1 MTLFP
6 LHNLALKAI
15 CDSEQVVLKL
25 RTMPASRR
33 KSLNFEGA
41 DYKLDVDM
49 ARWRKERCK
58 GGVKHRV
65 TFDRVDGKVDETYI
79 ILVDRLLGS
88 SDLKMEKDEDDSTY
102 VAFLENLKERGNSYI
117 LGVALEHGVLFPLE
131 YEAKGD
137 SPDELNRETF
147 RSCSGS
153 LIQESRSLRV
163 NSDLEAGM
171 KNVGSL
177 KEDALIRK
185 RSRSSIDW
193 MLKSDVKHSDSGKE
207 NTQMNALK
215 KNPVSKPSEEVGY
228 LSGQD
233 PRSNSRADTVKDS
246 YGVFISGL
254 KVKGGSVFY
263 EYGDGK
269 QVSYMESD
277 QQKSTDVQNEPSKTV
292 FTAQIP
298 SSRPP
303 VPAPTPSQTA
313 SIPRAPNSTCPHNSR
328 SLTAKDPHK
337 VANRLSETASRTQI
351 PTRSLTQSPT
361 PTPRA
366 PASTTICTPMA
377 SVGCSSG
384 QHHRSNSRA
393 ATTNRSCV
401 VFVCGLEANT
411 ESDYEY
417 GNRNQLYYKEGY
429 QQKSTYVQNK
439 PLETAPTMQIPI
451 LRAPTLSPT
460 SCQTTSTSAPTRAP
474 TTKSL
479 TAQVHHNVQNK
490 PSETV
495 CKAQILISKPPTR
508 SPIQLAPAPTSTP
521 RTSTSSLFPITRTS
535 IVTDRCDMFAEFSK
549 TLKIKEN
556 ANRRT
561 RPWFLEKLEH
571 ICRKPYEQKEYEDL
585 LEKVNVR
592 KPIVRHK
599 ETRGG
604 DYTTTGEMGKS
615 YLDNH
620 PDLDD
625 EINKVRSDP
634 NKVLN
639 LLRGFFFYL
648 QHVPHG
654 VPVPW
659 KHPSCME
666 IMLRST

>member
-1 MTLFP
+1 M
-6 LHNLALKAI
+6 
-15 CDSEQVVLKL
+15 LKL
-25 RTMPASRR
+25 KTMPASKR

-41 DYKLDVDM
+41 DYNLDVDM

-58 GGVKHRV
+58 VGVKNRV
-65 TFDRVDGKVDETYI
+65 TFDCVDGKVDETYI
-79 ILVDRLLGS
+79 IFVDRLLGS
-88 SDLKMEKDEDDSTY
+88 SDLKMEKDEDDSMY
-102 VAFLENLKERGNSYI
+102 VAFLENLKEHENSYI

-131 YEAKGD
+131 YEGKGD
-137 SPDELNRETF
+137 SPDELKRETF

-153 LIQESRSLRV
+153 LIEESRSLGV
-163 NSDLEAGM
+163 NGDLEAGM
-171 KNVGSL
+171 KKFGSL
-177 KEDALIRK
+177 KGDTLIQK

-207 NTQMNALK
+207 NTQTNAQK
-215 KNPVSKPSEEVGY
+215 KNPVSKPGEEVGY

-269 QVSYMESD
+269 QVSYEESD
-277 QQKSTDVQNEPSKTV
+277 QQKSTDVQNESSKTV

-298 SSRPP
+298 SSKPP

-313 SIPRAPNSTCPHNSR
+313 SIPRAPTSTCPHTKR
-328 SLTAKDPHK
+328 SLTAKDPHR

-351 PTRSLTQSPT
+351 PTRPLIQSPT
-361 PTPRA
+361 PTPRTLG
-366 PASTTICTPMA
+366 STTTCNPMA

-384 QHHRSNSRA
+384 QDHRSNSRA
-393 ATTNRSCV
+393 ATTNGSCV
-401 VFVCGLEANT
+401 VFVCGLEANG

-417 GNRNQLYYKEGY
+417 GNHNQLYYKEGY
-429 QQKSTYVQNK
+429 QRKSTYVQNK

-451 LRAPTLSPT
+451 FRAPTLSPT
-460 SCQTTSTSAPTRAP
+460 SSQTSPTSAPTRAP
-474 TTKSL
+474 PRKSL
-479 TAQVHHNVQNK
+479 TAKGHHNVQTK
-490 PSETV
+490 PLETA
-495 CKAQILISKPPTR
+495 CKAQILISKPPSR
-508 SPIQLAPAPTSTP
+508 SPIQPAPAPTLTP
-521 RTSTSSLFPITRTS
+521 RTSSLTPITRTS

-556 ANRRT
+556 ANRRI

-585 LEKVNVR
+585 LEKVTVR
-592 KPIVRHK
+592 KPIIRHK

-604 DYTTTGEMGKS
+604 DYTATGEMGKS

-625 EINKVRSDP
+625 EISKVRSDP

-666 IMLRST
+666 VMLGST